1 MKKYVDIDFSKLK
14 IVYMILDEELY
25 NNPTIDKC
33 IELGYPEEI
42 INRIDRVVNFYDLF
56 KEHKNNKVK
65 RKELK

>member
-1 MKKYVDIDFSKLK
+1 
-14 IVYMILDEELY
+14 MILDEELY